1 MWDSS
6 AGGARAAS
14 SAPTLGKG
22 WWQSALGTLPMVPLR
37 RMRNCVLVPL
47 GKKVTKLIITI
58 LLIRE
63 GEG

>member
-1 MWDSS
+1 
-6 AGGARAAS
+6 
-14 SAPTLGKG
+14 
-22 WWQSALGTLPMVPLR
+22 MVPLR
-37 RMRNCVLVPL
+37 RMRNCMLVPL